1 MQINT
6 ARNGFEKEATRA
18 IRDAA
23 MLLLLR
29 RPLRDTVT
37 FCAFEKIRE
46 LTTAHK
52 RCREQRSDCLIK
64 EHVHA
69 KRDLQIETHILICV
83 SNISEGAWGS
93 VVVKALR
100 Y

>member
-6 ARNGFEKEATRA
+6 AKNGFCKEATRA
-18 IRDAA
+18 MRDAA

-29 RPLRDTVT
+29 GQLRDNVT
-37 FCAFEKIRE
+37 FCAFEKIRK

-52 RCREQRSDCLIK
+52 RCREQRSDCFIK

-69 KRDLQIETHILICV
+69 KRDLQIETQILI
-83 SNISEGAWGS
+83 
-93 VVVKALR
+93 LR
-100 Y
+100 M